1 MERNERQTGEINIGK
16 LLNDGTDY
24 FKGAM
29 PEKQEQQSATGEDHF
44 VRHLSSA
51 EYAAVISMIVASMY
65 LILSSFFP
73 LIYNLTSAFDPVDF
87 IKNLFYFI
95 IGFGTL
101 SGVSFLLRKETYLQH
116 IADETFERVIYHRLT
131 PVLMDVAQVQVGLTG
146 VQTQLDML
154 NRNVELLSKKETAAP
169 AVAHQNTYHIKY
181 IVLINLTLA
190 VFLFMLQ
197 YPLGYVPYAVT
208 VVYIMWWGAITV
220 EFKLWKEDAAWGWI
234 FVPVLVLPVYT
245 IAMNAYLQS
254 YMLFASLFVGLG
266 LYAFSYY
273 SWCNYIIRGVMPFD
287 IQEAVRSAQE
297 KIEAAKEIPEMTF
310 KKPEIAINLKLPSRI
325 QMGRIMILL
334 AIALFLI
341 TWTGYAIQHGI
352 IPNISWDMIGLK
364 DFVWQASYTYALNL
378 IGLLLILSG
387 LKFIKK
393 PQT

>member
-1 MERNERQTGEINIGK
+1 MERNERSG
-16 LLNDGTDY
+16 
-24 FKGAM
+24 
-29 PEKQEQQSATGEDHF
+29 QEEDHF

-51 EYAAVISMIVASMY
+51 EYAAVISMIVASLY

-73 LIYNLTSAFDPVDF
+73 LLYNLTSSFDPVDF

-116 IADETFERVIYHRLT
+116 VADETFERVIYHRLT

-154 NRNVELLSKKETAAP
+154 NRNVELLSKKETVVP
-169 AVAHQNTYHIKY
+169 AVANQNTYHIKY

-197 YPLGYVPYAVT
+197 FPLGYVPYAVT
-208 VVYIMWWGAITV
+208 VVYIIWWGAITA
-220 EFKLWKEDAAWGWI
+220 EYKLWKEESAWAWV

-254 YMLFASLFVGLG
+254 YMLFASLFIGLG
-266 LYAFSYY
+266 IYAFSYY
-273 SWCNYIIRGVMPFD
+273 SWCNYIIKGVLPFD

-297 KIEAAKEIPEMTF
+297 KIEAAKEMPEMML
-310 KKPEIAINLKLPSRI
+310 KKPDIAISFKMPSNI
-325 QMGRIMILL
+325 QMGWNMILL
-334 AIALFLI
+334 AIALFFI

-364 DFVWQASYTYALNL
+364 DFAWQASYTYALNL

-387 LKFIKK
+387 LRFIKK
-393 PQT
+393 TQT

>member
-1 MERNERQTGEINIGK
+1 MIEKLTPGEIN
-16 LLNDGTDY
+16 
-24 FKGAM
+24 
-29 PEKQEQQSATGEDHF
+29 GENHF

-51 EYAAVISMIVASMY
+51 EYAAVISMIVASLY

-73 LIYNLTSAFDPVDF
+73 LLYNLTSSFDPVDF
-87 IKNLFYFI
+87 IKNLFYLI

-116 IADETFERVIYHRLT
+116 IADETFERVIYHRLE

-146 VQTQLDML
+146 VQTQLDRL
-154 NRNVELLSKKETAAP
+154 NRNVELLSKKETVVPAA
-169 AVAHQNTYHIKY
+169 AHQNTYHIKY

-197 YPLGYVPYAVT
+197 FPLGYVPYAVT
-208 VVYIMWWGAITV
+208 VVYIIWWGAITA
-220 EFKLWKEDAAWGWI
+220 EYKLWKEESAWAWV

-254 YMLFASLFVGLG
+254 YMLFASLFIGLG
-266 LYAFSYY
+266 IYAFSYY

-297 KIEAAKEIPEMTF
+297 KIEAVKEMPEMML
-310 KKPEIAINLKLPSRI
+310 KKPDIAISFKLPSNV
-325 QMGRIMILL
+325 QMGWNMILL
-334 AIALFLI
+334 AIALFFM
-341 TWTGYAIQHGI
+341 TWAGYAIQHGI

-364 DFVWQASYTYALNL
+364 DFAWQASYTYALNL

-387 LKFIKK
+387 LRFIKK
-393 PQT
+393 TQT